1 MDIGNAEHDK
11 QYFPVQYWDAGDNAL
26 SISRLEWDDE
36 KRIMLFGDNTIVYGE
51 QAKKPDIAYGAP
63 QRLYSV
69 DEINDIWKQRSMQV
83 VQTFSDYYGKEA
95 SYKELRLMV
104 YSRKL

>member
-63 QRLYSV
+63 QRLYSSP
-69 DEINDIWKQRSMQV
+69 DQSAAL
-83 VQTFSDYYGKEA
+83 A
-95 SYKELRLMV
+95 STPSPSVRHGYRPEYR
-104 YSRKL
+104 